1 MPDIDVKLDTVT
13 LGHDIDPKRFSA
25 AFFGEDDIGAV
36 IRCHYEVEKAAIYAL
51 DVLTDGR
58 WKRLRSQYLSEKLNL
73 LEVLGAPPRLL
84 VPARTL
90 NNQRNDF
97 AHEGLDTLDPQK
109 ELDLTRSVRAFFP
122 QFNDDY
128 SIILHGKR
136 EFAGK
141 FSECSPRQKYVVSA
155 AILSA
160 LVGSIPVLMKKYRD
174 ELPFVGEIRKRQPI
188 QESDA

>member
-1 MPDIDVKLDTVT
+1 MSDINVKLDLIT
-13 LGHDIDPKRFSA
+13 LAHDIDPKRFSA

-51 DVLTDGR
+51 EVLTDGR

-84 VPARTL
+84 APARTL

-109 ELDLTRSVRAFFP
+109 ELDLTRGVRAFFP
-122 QFNDDY
+122 QFHDDY
-128 SIILHGKR
+128 SIVLHGKR
-136 EFAGK
+136 EFTGK
-141 FSECSPRQKYVVSA
+141 FRECSPRQKYVVSA

-160 LVGSIPVLMKKYRD
+160 LIGSIPVLMKEHRD
-174 ELPFVGEIRKRQPI
+174 KVQSIGEIRKRQPV
-188 QESDA
+188 QKPGA